1 MVAHR
6 REAVHDAHVA
16 APRIV
21 LRLFVLFL
29 VALTASGCTGAFADD
44 PVCEGVTGPIS
55 PETVEASLVAS
66 GFTVERLGRS
76 SSCGGI
82 ETVSDQIVV
91 HLSNEHIGSYD
102 ERHETEGGLDCLL
115 RRTPI
120 WGSKLEKNLRA
131 GPNSPIYSGE
141 HAWFHVQ
148 NVECTMYPGG
158 DDPEAQVARL
168 DEAMTRLA
176 APS

>member
-1 MVAHR
+1 MLRIAWRVLVPPLVVLA
-6 REAVHDAHVA
+6 AVGA
-16 APRIV
+16 
-21 LRLFVLFL
+21 
-29 VALTASGCTGAFADD
+29 TGCTGGESD
-44 PVCEGVTGPIS
+44 PPCEGATGPIS
-55 PETVEASLVAS
+55 SEEVEASLAMS
-66 GFTVERLGRS
+66 GFTVEWLDHS
-76 SSCGGI
+76 FYCGSI
-82 ETVSDQIVV
+82 DVVSEQIVV
-91 HLSNEHIGSYD
+91 HLSNEHIGSFD
-102 ERHETEGGLDCLL
+102 ERHDTEGGLDCLL

-141 HAWFHVQ
+141 HAWFHIQ